1 MDLYDLLFVAVVSIV
16 CGTLAQLT
24 SGYSRGGWIV
34 HIGLGFLGAC
44 TGVMISRSFT
54 VPQVYILRVMAH
66 DFPIIWAIIGS
77 VFFLAA
83 IGFLVKPGRR

>member
-1 MDLYDLLFVAVVSIV
+1 MSLIDFLLTLAIAVV

-34 HIGLGFLGAC
+34 NLGVGFMGALA
-44 TGVMISRSFT
+44 GVFVARSLP
-54 VPQVYILRVMAH
+54 VPDVYILKVKTS
-66 DFPIIWAIIGS
+66 DFPIIWALIGS

-83 IGFLVKPGRR
+83 IGLFVKPDRR